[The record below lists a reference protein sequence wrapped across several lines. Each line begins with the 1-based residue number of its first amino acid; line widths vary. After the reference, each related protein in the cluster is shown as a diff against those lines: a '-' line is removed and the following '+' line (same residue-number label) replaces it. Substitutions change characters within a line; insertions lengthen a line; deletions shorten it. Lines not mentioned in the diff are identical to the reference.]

1 MPEGEAP
8 DGLPGPAAIMPEMHA
23 LRARR
28 GHERRGVLALQ
39 DDDVGL
45 DPGRVDADRLG
56 DLVLVLN
63 IRVLLGHDLADLLYR
78 LGEELLE
85 DNDVSALPLGRTE
98 IDGDDVYVTVMEAE
112 PTPGEGRA
120 FETQSRYMDLQMD
133 LEGAELCEVALGDVE
148 EAEPYDEEKDFALWN
163 GAASAALV
171 LGEGRFA
178 VFMVEEPHKPAIKA
192 QGCDK
197 VTKAVFKIAY

>member
-1 MPEGEAP
+1 MLYDTLENLNQYT
-8 DGLPGPAAIMPEMHA
+8 GLFPNLDKAI
-23 LRARR
+23 
-28 GHERRGVLALQ
+28 
-39 DDDVGL
+39 DF
-45 DPGRVDADRLG
+45 
-56 DLVLVLN
+56 
-63 IRVLLGHDLADLLYR
+63 I
-78 LGEELLE
+78 E

-120 FETQSRYMDLQMD
+120 FETHSRYMDLQMD

-171 LGEGRFA
+171 LGGGRFA

-197 VTKAVFKIAY
+197 VKKAVFKIAY

>member
-1 MPEGEAP
+1 MLYDTLENLNQYT
-8 DGLPGPAAIMPEMHA
+8 GLFPNLDKAI
-23 LRARR
+23 
-28 GHERRGVLALQ
+28 
-39 DDDVGL
+39 DF
-45 DPGRVDADRLG
+45 
-56 DLVLVLN
+56 
-63 IRVLLGHDLADLLYR
+63 I
-78 LGEELLE
+78 E

-120 FETQSRYMDLQMD
+120 FETHSRYMDLQMD

-148 EAEPYDEEKDFALWN
+148 EAEPYDED
-163 GAASAALV
+163 SAALV

-197 VTKAVFKIAY
+197 VKKAVFKIAY

>member
-1 MPEGEAP
+1 M
-8 DGLPGPAAIMPEMHA
+8 
-23 LRARR
+23 
-28 GHERRGVLALQ
+28 V
-39 DDDVGL
+39 
-45 DPGRVDADRLG
+45 
-56 DLVLVLN
+56 
-63 IRVLLGHDLADLLYR
+63 
-78 LGEELLE
+78 
-85 DNDVSALPLGRTE
+85 
-98 IDGDDVYVTVMEAE
+98 AE
-112 PTPGEGRA
+112 PPPVEGLA
-120 FETQSRYMDLQMD
+120 FETHSRYMDLQMD

-197 VTKAVFKIAY
+197 VKKAVFKIAY

>member
-1 MPEGEAP
+1 MLYDTLENLNQYT
-8 DGLPGPAAIMPEMHA
+8 GLFPNLDKAI
-23 LRARR
+23 
-28 GHERRGVLALQ
+28 
-39 DDDVGL
+39 DF
-45 DPGRVDADRLG
+45 
-56 DLVLVLN
+56 
-63 IRVLLGHDLADLLYR
+63 I
-78 LGEELLE
+78 E

-120 FETQSRYMDLQMD
+120 FETHSRYMDLQMD
-133 LEGAELCEVALGDVE
+133 LEGAELCEV
-148 EAEPYDEEKDFALWN
+148 
-163 GAASAALV
+163 ALV

-197 VTKAVFKIAY
+197 VKKAVFKIAY

>member
-1 MPEGEAP
+1 MLYDTLENLNQYT
-8 DGLPGPAAIMPEMHA
+8 GLFPNLDKAI
-23 LRARR
+23 
-28 GHERRGVLALQ
+28 
-39 DDDVGL
+39 DF
-45 DPGRVDADRLG
+45 
-56 DLVLVLN
+56 
-63 IRVLLGHDLADLLYR
+63 I
-78 LGEELLE
+78 E

-120 FETQSRYMDLQMD
+120 FETHSRYMDLQMD
-133 LEGAELCEVALGDVE
+133 LEGAELCEVALGDV
-148 EAEPYDEEKDFALWN
+148 DFALWN

-197 VTKAVFKIAY
+197 VKKAVFKIAY

>member
-1 MPEGEAP
+1 MLYDTLENLNQYT
-8 DGLPGPAAIMPEMHA
+8 GLFPNLDKAI
-23 LRARR
+23 
-28 GHERRGVLALQ
+28 
-39 DDDVGL
+39 DF
-45 DPGRVDADRLG
+45 
-56 DLVLVLN
+56 
-63 IRVLLGHDLADLLYR
+63 I
-78 LGEELLE
+78 E

-98 IDGDDVYVTVMEAE
+98 IDGDDVYVT
-112 PTPGEGRA
+112 
-120 FETQSRYMDLQMD
+120 
-133 LEGAELCEVALGDVE
+133 VE

-197 VTKAVFKIAY
+197 VKKAVFKIAY

>member
-1 MPEGEAP
+1 MLKEAP
-8 DGLPGPAAIMPEMHA
+8 AAAPPFKRKEDIYAVRYAGKSEPVHGPVPK
-23 LRARR
+23 
-28 GHERRGVLALQ
+28 
-39 DDDVGL
+39 
-45 DPGRVDADRLG
+45 P
-56 DLVLVLN
+56 
-63 IRVLLGHDLADLLYR
+63 
-78 LGEELLE
+78 
-85 DNDVSALPLGRTE
+85 E

-120 FETQSRYMDLQMD
+120 FETHSRYMDLQMD

-197 VTKAVFKIAY
+197 VKKAVFKIAY

>member
-1 MPEGEAP
+1 MLYDTLENLNQYT
-8 DGLPGPAAIMPEMHA
+8 GLFPNLDKAI
-23 LRARR
+23 
-28 GHERRGVLALQ
+28 
-39 DDDVGL
+39 DF
-45 DPGRVDADRLG
+45 
-56 DLVLVLN
+56 
-63 IRVLLGHDLADLLYR
+63 I
-78 LGEELLE
+78 E

-120 FETQSRYMDLQMD
+120 FETHSRYMDLQMD

-178 VFMVEEPHKPAIKA
+178 VFMVEETHKPAIKA

-197 VTKAVFKIAY
+197 VKKAVFKIAY

>member
-1 MPEGEAP
+1 MLYDTLENLNQYT
-8 DGLPGPAAIMPEMHA
+8 GLFPNLDKAI
-23 LRARR
+23 
-28 GHERRGVLALQ
+28 
-39 DDDVGL
+39 DF
-45 DPGRVDADRLG
+45 
-56 DLVLVLN
+56 
-63 IRVLLGHDLADLLYR
+63 I
-78 LGEELLE
+78 E
-85 DNDVSALPLGRTE
+85 DNDAPVPPPA
-98 IDGDDVYVTVMEAE
+98 AA
-112 PTPGEGRA
+112 PTSGAGRA
-120 FETQSRYMDLQMD
+120 FETHSRYMDLQMD

-197 VTKAVFKIAY
+197 VKKAVFKIAY